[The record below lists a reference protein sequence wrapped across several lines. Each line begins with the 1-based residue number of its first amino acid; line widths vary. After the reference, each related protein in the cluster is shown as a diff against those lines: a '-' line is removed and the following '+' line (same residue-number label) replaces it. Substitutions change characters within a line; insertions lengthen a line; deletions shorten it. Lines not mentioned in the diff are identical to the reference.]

1 MHPSPGFPSTPKT
14 GQGIYL
20 FSIQVMV
27 GNEKLV
33 DSGVAA
39 IWWCNLTME
48 GIMHGK
54 NENRSSKSPVEDGI
68 LSLTGSNRKKR
79 KRPLG
84 NGLGPDCLSPW
95 SLGS

>member
-39 IWWCNLTME
+39 M
-48 GIMHGK
+48 
-54 NENRSSKSPVEDGI
+54 VVV
-68 LSLTGSNRKKR
+68 
-79 KRPLG
+79 
-84 NGLGPDCLSPW
+84 
-95 SLGS
+95 